1 MQVFGLGDLC
11 PEWYPES
18 PDVWDG
24 MGYIMGKS
32 GSKSRNIYLSIVL
45 FSSTSIVWNQQQNK
59 YNYFHFLQLHLL
71 MMYSWCN
78 KTSKDDMICD
88 VFYLLVERIS
98 NVNSLVFERLD
109 IV

>member
-32 GSKSRNIYLSIVL
+32 GSKSRNIYQSIVL
-45 FSSTSIVWNQQQNK
+45 FSYSTTIV
-59 YNYFHFLQLHLL
+59 
-71 MMYSWCN
+71 
-78 KTSKDDMICD
+78 
-88 VFYLLVERIS
+88 
-98 NVNSLVFERLD
+98 
-109 IV
+109 